1 MFGSVLAFTGF
12 GVSGSDNREWIHRQN
27 VPAWVVQLFSAKGQV
42 YRRSCAEKG
51 RAAENRFGEAIQVEK
66 SESGGG
72 LIRWNGKNTS
82 GSSTATD
89 FDFSGVKRACWHPL
103 RIKRFAVE
111 DETYFGE
118 RMSAWVLIS
127 CLCFSTTRR
136 SSRSM
141 VLKAS

>member
-1 MFGSVLAFTGF
+1 MDLLSNALRARRARLATFGGVLAFTGF

-103 RIKRFAVE
+103 RIKRFAVG

-118 RMSAWVLIS
+118 RMSA
-127 CLCFSTTRR
+127 
-136 SSRSM
+136 
-141 VLKAS
+141 